1 MYRGALLCSV
11 VCVRNSHS
19 RVRVLYSLFR
29 FQCSSKQFLS
39 FHAFYRGIHDQ
50 SNFKQA
56 SLSMKI
62 IFASINSRF
71 FSSLSFPREFFL
83 ILYPG
88 NLFLNPKMTFGFCF
102 KMMVWVWGVSYT
114 AYLMQDYLQLDLSI
128 SGLSMNL
135 SNSIGCYPRQ
145 VFPLFRCPR
154 VFIYNQAIFAQKR
167 PIDTISFDN
176 FRCVAC

>member
-1 MYRGALLCSV
+1 
-11 VCVRNSHS
+11 
-19 RVRVLYSLFR
+19 
-29 FQCSSKQFLS
+29 
-39 FHAFYRGIHDQ
+39 
-50 SNFKQA
+50 
-56 SLSMKI
+56 MKI

-71 FSSLSFPREFFL
+71 FSSLSFLREFFL

-102 KMMVWVWGVSYT
+102 KIMVWVWDVSYT

-145 VFPLFRCPR
+145 VFPLFRCLWD
-154 VFIYNQAIFAQKR
+154 FIYNQVSRVKLAVQASVTKLADPQKIANAHKAACSNLPTYANPYR
-167 PIDTISFDN
+167 N
-176 FRCVAC
+176 FKNLF